1 MADSSLVCSAVEGI
15 AQELVRARK
24 QKGLTVDELC
34 DTSNFRKEYIERI
47 ESGDFGFLPPVYA
60 YAFLKE
66 YCQVLETGC
75 TGLLEDCRRMLD
87 LPSENLSSAQTAS
100 PDSDSGTVG
109 FRDIVNRVSAL
120 SRKQSS
126 PARSL
131 FFGTGFLLLL
141 LIMIFFS
148 TI

>member
-47 ESGDFGFLPPVYA
+47 ESGDFGFLPPAYV

-75 TGLLEDCRRMLD
+75 TELLEDCRRMLD
-87 LPSENLSSAQTAS
+87 LPCDDLSSAQASS

-109 FRDIVNRVSAL
+109 FRDIVNKVSSL
-120 SRKQSS
+120 SREQSS
-126 PARSL
+126 PAHTM
-131 FFGTGFLLLL
+131 FFGAGILLLL
-141 LIMIFFS
+141 LIVIFFS